1 MRPRRTPPEATIAM
15 KPAFEAA
22 ASSRRVATARAPWM
36 TLLPSLPAIE
46 ARQLVRSFGAHVAL
60 RQAALSVQRGE
71 IHALLGPNGAGKT
84 TLLRI
89 LAGLTTPTEGEVWV
103 MGQDASRARR
113 SLRAQIGLVPS
124 GDRTLYLRLSG
135 LENLAFFA
143 RLHGMRRRQAVA
155 RAERLLAYVGLSDA
169 AGRPVGTYS
178 HGMQK
183 RLSVARGLLMSPP
196 VLLVDEAT
204 HDLDP
209 QAAAEV
215 RRLVANLALSGTAV
229 VWATQRI
236 DEIRGFADRVT
247 LLGDGEVRFTGSVDD
262 LIATTDPRTFVL
274 QLRHNGLGD
283 ATRRVSRI
291 VADDWTIARLG
302 PGDGEAEHY
311 LLSLDDGSVLGDAIS
326 AIQAGGMSVVAC
338 HRERSEIEEAF
349 VTLSGNGAR

>member
-1 MRPRRTPPEATIAM
+1 M

-22 ASSRRVATARAPWM
+22 ASSRRVAAPRVPWM
-36 TLLPSLPAIE
+36 RMVPTPPAIE
-46 ARQLVRSFGAHVAL
+46 ARGLVRAFGAHIAL
-60 RQAALSVQRGE
+60 HQVSLSVQPGE

-89 LAGLTTPTEGEVWV
+89 LSGLTTPTDGRVRV
-103 MGQDASRARR
+103 LGRDASLAER
-113 SLRAQIGLVPS
+113 SMRAQIGLVPS

-143 RLHGMRRRQAVA
+143 RLHGMRRRRAVET
-155 RAERLLAYVGLSDA
+155 AERLLAYVGLTDA
-169 AGRPVGTYS
+169 ARKPVGTYS

-183 RLSVARGLLMSPP
+183 RLSVARALLMSPP

-209 QAAAEV
+209 QGAAGV
-215 RRLVANLALSGTAV
+215 RRLVANLARHGTAV

-247 LLGDGEVRFTGSVDD
+247 LLGEGEVRFTGSVPE
-262 LIATTDPRTFVL
+262 LIATTDPRSFVL
-274 QLRHNGLGD
+274 QLRHNGFGD
-283 ATRRVSRI
+283 ATRRVSRM
-291 VADDWTIARLG
+291 VSDHWTIARMG
-302 PGDGEAEHY
+302 PGEGEADHY
-311 LLSLDDGSVLGDAIS
+311 LLSLDNGSVLGDAIS
-326 AIQAGGMSVVAC
+326 ALQEAGVSVVAC

-349 VTLSGNGAR
+349 VTLSGNGTA